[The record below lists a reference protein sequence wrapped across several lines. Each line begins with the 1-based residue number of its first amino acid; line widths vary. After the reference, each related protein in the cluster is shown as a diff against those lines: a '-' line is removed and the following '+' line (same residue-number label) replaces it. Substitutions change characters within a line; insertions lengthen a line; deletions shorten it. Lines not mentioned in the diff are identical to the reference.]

1 MLRDLLFKRY
11 GGAVQEVLSLEFE
24 DFIEQINFAM
34 DERSEEDV
42 RKRWVNGY
50 QNISL
55 DEFKQSVRY
64 KKPSEHLIQ
73 QKPIENVLED
83 LICKFG

>member
-1 MLRDLLFKRY
+1 M
-11 GGAVQEVLSLEFE
+11 SLEFE

-42 RKRWVNGY
+42 RTRWVNGY

-55 DEFKQSVRY
+55 DEFKQSVKY
-64 KKPSEHLIQ
+64 KKPSDYLIQ
-73 QKPIENVLED
+73 EKPIEDVLED
-83 LICKFG
+83 LLLKFG

>member
-1 MLRDLLFKRY
+1 MLFKRY
-11 GGAVQEVLSLEFE
+11 SGAICEVLSLEFE

-34 DERSEEDV
+34 DERSEEEV

-55 DEFKQSVRY
+55 DEFKQSVKY
-64 KKPSEHLIQ
+64 KKPSDYLIQ
-73 QKPIENVLED
+73 EKHIEDVLED
-83 LICKFG
+83 LLLKFG

>member
-1 MLRDLLFKRY
+1 MLFKRY
-11 GGAVQEVLSLEFE
+11 SGAIYEVLSLEFE

-42 RKRWVNGY
+42 RNRWINGY

-55 DEFKQSVRY
+55 DEFKQSVKY
-64 KKPSEHLIQ
+64 KKPSHYLIQ
-73 QKPIENVLED
+73 EKPIEDVLED
-83 LICKFG
+83 LLLKFG